1 MKEKRKKKGKKRRN
15 LQRRHSF
22 RFSPPLTNSDVAA
35 DVARLVGF
43 AETSPPEFI
52 LFRAS
57 TILPMDSK
65 KTKRII
71 NNNNN
76 AFYPS
81 MDEWVTMS
89 YIYIYI

>member
-1 MKEKRKKKGKKRRN
+1 M
-15 LQRRHSF
+15 
-22 RFSPPLTNSDVAA
+22 VA

-65 KTKRII
+65 KKKKKRII

-81 MDEWVTMS
+81 MDG
-89 YIYIYI
+89 

>member
-1 MKEKRKKKGKKRRN
+1 M
-15 LQRRHSF
+15 
-22 RFSPPLTNSDVAA
+22 AA

-65 KTKRII
+65 KKWII

-76 AFYPS
+76 DFYPL
-81 MDEWVTMS
+81 MDG
-89 YIYIYI
+89 

>member
-1 MKEKRKKKGKKRRN
+1 M
-15 LQRRHSF
+15 
-22 RFSPPLTNSDVAA
+22 VA

-65 KTKRII
+65 KKKRII

-81 MDEWVTMS
+81 MDG
-89 YIYIYI
+89 

>member
-1 MKEKRKKKGKKRRN
+1 
-15 LQRRHSF
+15 
-22 RFSPPLTNSDVAA
+22 
-35 DVARLVGF
+35 
-43 AETSPPEFI
+43 
-52 LFRAS
+52 
-57 TILPMDSK
+57 MDSKK

-89 YIYIYI
+89 YIYIMEYYSAIKRTEIMLNKDISGPRDCHTE